1 MEVLKNKFKTV
12 DGFIRFSENKYSDK
26 IKYIVDE
33 VIKNNKRIILLTG
46 PSGSGKTT
54 SAKRI
59 VEELSRRGLDSVYLS
74 MDNWFRT
81 KSEFKVPFTEDGK
94 PDYESPLCV
103 NIELLNQNIN
113 DLFNNKEISLPIY
126 DFINQKMIVTSETLK
141 ISNKTVI
148 VLEGLH
154 ALNDFL
160 CLNRDLVYRLL
171 VCPKDVNYDDLRFS
185 ERDIRLFRRITR
197 DKLHRGRSLEETLE
211 MYPTVCRG
219 EDLYLNPTLK
229 DIDYHL
235 NSFLDYELYLH
246 KSVLGDLNQLGQLDT
261 YFIGISQ
268 IPNGSLMEEF
278 YKK

>member
-12 DGFIRFSENKYSDK
+12 ESFIRFSENKYSDK

-33 VIKNNKRIILLTG
+33 VIKNNKRIVLLTG

-113 DLFNNKEISLPIY
+113 DLFNNKEISLPVY

-141 ISNKTVI
+141 ISDKTVI

-211 MYPTVCRG
+211 MYPIVCRG

>member
-1 MEVLKNKFKTV
+1 
-12 DGFIRFSENKYSDK
+12 
-26 IKYIVDE
+26 
-33 VIKNNKRIILLTG
+33 
-46 PSGSGKTT
+46 
-54 SAKRI
+54 
-59 VEELSRRGLDSVYLS
+59 
-74 MDNWFRT
+74 
-81 KSEFKVPFTEDGK
+81 
-94 PDYESPLCV
+94 
-103 NIELLNQNIN
+103 
-113 DLFNNKEISLPIY
+113 
-126 DFINQKMIVTSETLK
+126 MIVTSETLK

-211 MYPTVCRG
+211 MYPIVCRG